1 MSDAAAAPPSAS
13 EARPSPPGDRAL
25 DPVCGMRVAKGGPH
39 QWTHAGTLYH
49 FCNPR
54 CLARFQENPQQYLT
68 PHASLAA
75 DPHAPL
81 DTREYICPMDPE
93 VRQIGPGTCPICGMA
108 LEPRTLSAEPES
120 NPELRDMQRRFAVS
134 AALTL
139 PAFALAMGEMIPGW
153 PLAHSDALPWLQAA
167 LATPVVLWGGAPF
180 FQRGWRSL
188 HPWRP
193 NMFTL
198 IALGT
203 GAAWLASMAA
213 VLAPGVFPASL
224 RDAHGRVPIY
234 FEAAAVIVTLVLLGQ
249 VLELRARE
257 RTGDAIRALLRLA
270 PKTARRVTD
279 DGDEDEPLEHV
290 APGNR
295 LRVRPGEN
303 VPVDGTVLSGE
314 SAVDE
319 SMITGEP
326 IPVAKARGASVTAG
340 TLNGAGTFVMRADAV
355 GQGTLLARIVALVS
369 EAQRSRAPSQRLAD
383 TVSAWF
389 VPAVVACAALA
400 FLAWSALG
408 PEPRLAHALVAA
420 ISVLIIACPCA
431 LGLATP
437 MSIMVATGAG
447 ARAGVLFRDAEA
459 LEALARVETLFVD
472 KTGTLTE
479 GKPALAS
486 VLPAQGVSEHE
497 VLEIAAAL
505 ERGSEHPLAAAVL
518 AGAAARGVAAPA
530 ASAFEARTGLGV
542 RAIIGDDTCALGNAA
557 FMRELGVDT
566 AELRARAEELRRAGQ
581 TVVFAA
587 RGRSLLGA
595 LGVADPI
602 KPSAVEAVAAL
613 QAEGVS
619 LVLLSGDQRATA
631 EHVAKKLGIADV
643 VAEVL
648 PQQKL
653 DAVRERQ
660 RRGELVAMAGDGV
673 NDAPALAAANVG
685 IAMGAGADVALESA
699 GVTLVRGDLRA
710 LVRARRLSRATR
722 ANIRQNLFFAF
733 AYNALG
739 IPIAAGVLYPLTGA
753 LLSPMIAAAAMSLSS
768 VSVIGNALRL
778 RRARL

>member
-1 MSDAAAAPPSAS
+1 
-13 EARPSPPGDRAL
+13 
-25 DPVCGMRVAKGGPH
+25 MRVARDGPH
-39 QWTHAGTLYH
+39 QWSHQGTLYH

-54 CLARFQENPQQYLT
+54 CLARFQANPEDYLAPKPT
-68 PHASLAA
+68 AAA
-75 DPHAPL
+75 DPSAPA
-81 DTREYICPMDPE
+81 DTREYICPMHPE
-93 VRQIGPGTCPICGMA
+93 VLKVGPGACPICGMA
-108 LEPRTLSAEPES
+108 LEPRELSAEPEDS
-120 NPELRDMQRRFAVS
+120 PELRDMQRRFAVS

-139 PAFALAMGEMIPGW
+139 PVFALAMGEMIPRW
-153 PLAHSDALPWLQAA
+153 PLSHTFPSAWLQAA
-167 LATPVVLWGGAPF
+167 LATPVVAWCAAPF
-180 FQRGWRSL
+180 FARAWTSL
-188 HPWRP
+188 RPLRP

-213 VLAPGVFPASL
+213 LLAPGAFPESM
-224 RDAHGRVPIY
+224 RDMHGRVPVY

-279 DGDEDEPLEHV
+279 DGEEDVPLEAV

-295 LRVRPGEN
+295 LRVRPGES
-303 VPVDGTVLSGE
+303 VPVDGAVLSGE
-314 SAVDE
+314 SAIDE

-326 IPVAKARGASVTAG
+326 MPIAKTRGDSVTAG
-340 TLNGAGTFVMRADAV
+340 TLNGTGTFVMRADVV
-355 GQGTLLARIVALVS
+355 GQGTLLARIVSLVAD
-369 EAQRSRAPSQRLAD
+369 AQRSRAPSQRLAD
-383 TVSAWF
+383 AVSAWF
-389 VPAVVACAALA
+389 VPAVAACALLA
-400 FLAWSALG
+400 GAAWLALG
-408 PEPRLAHALVAA
+408 PEPRGAHALVAA
-420 ISVLIIACPCA
+420 VSVLIIACPCA

-437 MSIMVATGAG
+437 MSIMVATGRG

-459 LEALARVETLFVD
+459 LETLAQVETLFVD

-486 VLPAQGVSEHE
+486 VQPAEGASERE
-497 VLEIAAAL
+497 LLRIAAAL

-518 AGAAARGVAAPA
+518 AGALARGIEAPA
-530 ASAFEARTGLGV
+530 ASGFAALTGLGV
-542 RAIIGDDTCALGNAA
+542 RATVDDADCALGNAA
-557 FMRELGVDT
+557 FMRERGVDI
-566 AELRARAEELRRAGQ
+566 APLRARAEEFRRKGQ

-587 RGRSLLGA
+587 RGGRLLGM

-602 KPSAVEAVAAL
+602 KPSAAEAVAAL
-613 QAEGVS
+613 RADGVK

-631 EHVAKKLGIADV
+631 EHVARQLGIDEV

-660 RRGELVAMAGDGV
+660 RRGERVAMAGDGV

-685 IAMGAGADVALESA
+685 IAMGAGADVALKSA

-722 ANIRQNLFFAF
+722 RNIRQNLFWAF

-739 IPIAAGVLYPLTGA
+739 IPLAAGVLYPLTGT
-753 LLSPMIAAAAMSLSS
+753 LLSPMLAAAAMAFSS

-778 RRARL
+778 RGVRL

>member
-1 MSDAAAAPPSAS
+1 MSEHGHTAS
-13 EARPSPPGDRAL
+13 DPSPASADERAL
-25 DPVCGMRVAKGGPH
+25 DPVCGMRVARDGPH
-39 QWTHAGTLYH
+39 QWSHQGALYH

-54 CLARFQENPQQYLT
+54 CLARFQ
-68 PHASLAA
+68 A
-75 DPHAPL
+75 DPARYLAPRAAAPASAGS
-81 DTREYICPMDPE
+81 DTREYTCPMHPE
-93 VRQIGPGTCPICGMA
+93 IAQLGPGSCPICGMA
-108 LEPRTLSAEPES
+108 LEPRELSAEAEE
-120 NPELRDMQRRFAVS
+120 NPELRDMQRRFVVS

-139 PAFALAMGEMIPGW
+139 PALVLAMGEMIPGW
-153 PLAHSDALPWLQAA
+153 PLAHDFPSAWIQAA
-167 LATPVVLWGGAPF
+167 FATPVVLWGGAPF
-180 FQRGWRSL
+180 FARGWRSL
-188 HPWRP
+188 RPLRP

-203 GAAWLASMAA
+203 GAAWLASVAA
-213 VLAPGVFPASL
+213 LLAPGAFPDAM
-224 RDAHGRVPIY
+224 RDAHGLPPVY

-249 VLELRARE
+249 VLELKARE

-270 PKTARRVTD
+270 PKTARRVS
-279 DGDEDEPLEHV
+279 DEGEEDVPLEQI

-319 SMITGEP
+319 SMLTGEP
-326 IPVAKARGASVTAG
+326 MPLAKARGAGVTAG
-340 TLNGAGTFVMRADAV
+340 TTNGAGSFVMRADAV
-355 GQGTLLARIVALVS
+355 GRDTLLARIVALVA

-383 TVSAWF
+383 AVSAWF

-400 FLAWSALG
+400 FAAWSAFG

-437 MSIMVATGAG
+437 MSIMVASGSG

-459 LEALARVETLFVD
+459 LEALAQIDTLFVD

-479 GKPALAS
+479 GKPALAIL
-486 VLPAQGVSEHE
+486 LPNLGVSEAQ
-497 VLEIAAAL
+497 LLGTAAAL
-505 ERGSEHPLAAAVL
+505 ERGSEHPLAAALL
-518 AGAAARGVAAPA
+518 AGAAARGVSAPA
-530 ASAFEARTGLGV
+530 AEGFEARSGLGV
-542 RAIIGDDTCALGNAA
+542 RARVEGETCALGNAA
-557 FMRELGVDT
+557 FMRELGVDVT
-566 AELRARAEELRRAGQ
+566 PLRARAEELRRTGQ

-587 RGRSLLGA
+587 RGRALLGA

-602 KPSAVEAVAAL
+602 KPSAAEAVAAL
-613 QAEGVS
+613 RADRVK

-631 EHVAKKLGIADV
+631 EHVAGQLGIAEV
-643 VAEVL
+643 VADVL

-653 DAVRERQ
+653 DVVRERQ
-660 RRGELVAMAGDGV
+660 RRGERVAMAGDGV

-685 IAMGAGADVALESA
+685 IAMGAGADVALKSA

-710 LVRARRLSRATR
+710 LARARRLSHATR
-722 ANIRQNLFFAF
+722 SNIRQNLWFAF
-733 AYNALG
+733 GYNALG
-739 IPIAAGVLYPLTGA
+739 IPLAAGLLYPLTGA

-768 VSVIGNALRL
+768 VSVIGNSLRL
-778 RRARL
+778 RSVRL